1 MSTFPKPIP
10 YFDSFKYFEEGNAS
24 VNQHIANLSLTTVPD
39 AGAAYELIIDWLSEQ
54 KDSNN
59 PNKAENNYKT
69 YRSELTT
76 FLYFCWDYEGI
87 SIEDV
92 DRRVMYR
99 YMDFCGEPPAELI
112 GYHNTAQFKDDKESG
127 LRTPNKDWNLFR
139 GKKVDGKPIPYQ
151 LSPQA
156 ARTKLAIL
164 SAFFGFLIDAEYTE
178 RNPAAMLLKKSRF
191 KSKASNIDSEDF
203 GNIMSELQWSYV
215 IGAAEAMAEEK
226 PQHHERTL
234 FMMSLM
240 YSCYLRI
247 SELSSRPGF
256 TPVMS
261 QFRQDPQT
269 GVWSYYIPMS
279 KGQKARNVAVSNK
292 LLEALKRYR
301 RFLGLSEMPSPKEQ
315 TPLITRIRE
324 AKKGKDAGMTNANLG
339 IRQIREL
346 IYQVF
351 AKAADMA
358 MEDGLLTDSYAIRE
372 MSPHALRH
380 TGISHDVNQ
389 NQRPLT
395 HVRDDAGHD
404 SLDTTSKYIHT
415 SRVERHQTARDKEI
429 DRLKMDT
436 P

>member
-1 MSTFPKPIP
+1 MSNYPKPVP
-10 YFDSFKYFEEGNAS
+10 YFDSFKYFEEGNS
-24 VNQHIANLSLTTVPD
+24 IVNQHIASLSVDRVPD
-39 AGAAYELIIDWLSEQ
+39 ASATYELIIDWLSEQ

-87 SIEDV
+87 KIEDV

-99 YMDFCGEPPAELI
+99 YMDFCAEPPAELI
-112 GYHNTAQFKDDKESG
+112 GYHNTAQFKEDKATG
-127 LRTPNKDWNLFR
+127 LRAPNPDWRLFR
-139 GKKVDGKPIPYQ
+139 GKKVDSKPIPYQ
-151 LSPQA
+151 LSSQA
-156 ARTKLAIL
+156 SRTKLAIL
-164 SAFFGFLIDAEYTE
+164 SAFFSFLIDAEYTE
-178 RNPAAMLLKKSRF
+178 RNPASMLLKKSRF
-191 KSKASNIDSEDF
+191 KSKASNVDSEDF
-203 GNIMSELQWSYV
+203 TNIMSELQWSYV
-215 IGAAEAMAEEK
+215 IGAAEAMADEK
-226 PQHHERTL
+226 PSQHERSL
-234 FMMSLM
+234 FLMSLM

-247 SELSSRPGF
+247 SEISSRPGF
-256 TPVMS
+256 SPVMS

-279 KGQKARNVAVSNK
+279 KGQKARSVAVSNDMLK
-292 LLEALKRYR
+292 ALRRYR
-301 RFLGLSEMPSPKEQ
+301 RFLGLSDLPSPKEQ
-315 TPLITRIRE
+315 TPLVTRIRE
-324 AKKGKDAGMTNANLG
+324 AKKGKETGIVNANLG
-339 IRQIREL
+339 IRQVREI

-351 AKAADMA
+351 SKAADMA
-358 MEDGLLTDSYAIRE
+358 MEDGMIHDSHSIRE

-389 NQRPLT
+389 NERPLT

-429 DRLKMDT
+429 DRLKEDVS
-436 P
+436 